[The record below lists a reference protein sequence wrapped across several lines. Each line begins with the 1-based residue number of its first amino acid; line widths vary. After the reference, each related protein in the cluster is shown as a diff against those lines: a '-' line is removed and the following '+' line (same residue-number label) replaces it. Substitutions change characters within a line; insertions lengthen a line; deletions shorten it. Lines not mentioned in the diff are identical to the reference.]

1 MLRRWLQYHDKD
13 TGNLLGTLPLAIG
26 MRVALTEH
34 IANKSLLAG
43 EVGTVHSW
51 EWADDRPR
59 PRAVYV
65 KFDDKAWQL
74 EGIDEPGVYPITPV
88 GADWYLDRNKGE
100 GKKKALKV
108 RRTQLPL
115 APAYGM
121 TAHYSQGKTLQ
132 AALVDLHVD
141 PRVNQSY
148 GAVATTRVR
157 SREDILIMRDFPLG
171 LYQRKQSDGPK
182 LLLKQLRGEQ
192 VNWANYRDSRAPCAA
207 CQRCRQPKR
216 LDNFSHEQWE
226 KARANLP
233 ATCLACVHTDGRWK
247 ARKLEPAPEMFECVA
262 CQTKKVPDAFPRA
275 QLAQPNAE
283 PTRRCLKCLQALV
296 AEMTCCRCEEIKPAA
311 QFNAAMITMPPE
323 SVACRA
329 CQGRSRMRRARRAK
343 DGLAASLVSSSFP
356 RRPAA
361 ALTRRAA
368 ASTAAAKARRP
379 EARRRAGTGRASGSS
394 SSRRKR
400 DKLARA
406 TARTAAAEDHRRGDR
421 LIALA
426 VGNRAAPNWFHFQS
440 TGRAALEAKKARCQ
454 SRCGAA
460 AWIRPRRAPTQ

>member
-1 MLRRWLQYHDKD
+1 M
-13 TGNLLGTLPLAIG
+13 LGTLPLAIG

-51 EWADDRPR
+51 EWADDQPR

-65 KFDDKAWQL
+65 KFDDKVWQL

-148 GAVATTRVR
+148 GTVATTRVR

-216 LDNFSHEQWE
+216 LDDFSHEQWE

-233 ATCLACVHTDGRWK
+233 ATCLACIHTDGRWK
-247 ARKLEPAPEMFECVA
+247 ARKLEPAPEMLECVA
-262 CQTKKVPDAFPRA
+262 CQTKKIPDAFPRA
-275 QLAQPNAE
+275 QLTQPNVE
-283 PTRRCLKCLQALV
+283 SSRRCLKCLQALV
-296 AEMTCCRCEEIKPAA
+296 TEMTCCRCEEIKPAA
-311 QFNAAMITMPPE
+311 EFSAAVITMPPDAA
-323 SVACRA
+323 VCLA
-329 CQGRSRMRRARRAK
+329 CQDEIKRAATKTPWGWFACQACKQIYPSAGGCGANRARCCLNCSNRGEKTAGVQTCRSRTCKRKFVEQRSVGQPRLRYCPDCRR
-343 DGLAASLVSSSFP
+343 
-356 RRPAA
+356 
-361 ALTRRAA
+361 
-368 ASTAAAKARRP
+368 
-379 EARRRAGTGRASGSS
+379 
-394 SSRRKR
+394 
-400 DKLARA
+400 
-406 TARTAAAEDHRRGDR
+406 
-421 LIALA
+421 
-426 VGNRAAPNWFHFQS
+426 
-440 TGRAALEAKKARCQ
+440 
-454 SRCGAA
+454 
-460 AWIRPRRAPTQ
+460 